1 MNMNHLMYPHNNTR
15 IQYEYLKN
23 HNMNPHPDSVSYVLI
38 EGTAGFPAEGLLL
51 GAIPHLPPAHL
62 GAGERVEAA
71 GLGRP

>member
-1 MNMNHLMYPHNNTR
+1 
-15 IQYEYLKN
+15 
-23 HNMNPHPDSVSYVLI
+23 MNPHPDSVSYVLI

-71 GLGRP
+71 CLGRP